1 MTLPDIISNLWMPTT
16 RVLRVIA
23 PGVKLSVLSALLM
36 SPLWIY
42 QLIYL
47 INESLLNVSLIP
59 FDNETMRMSSV
70 GTALSLQPNNN
81 PGDKMFWET
90 SFSAFTISTILSET
104 NRTMNFNLLYPLMNS
119 AFIKK
124 ISRKHWLT
132 G

>member
-81 PGDKMFWET
+81 PGDKMF
-90 SFSAFTISTILSET
+90 
-104 NRTMNFNLLYPLMNS
+104 
-119 AFIKK
+119 
-124 ISRKHWLT
+124 
-132 G
+132 